1 VGRSILI
8 VDDNAS
14 VRHFLRSYLES
25 QPGFDVCGEAVD
37 GMDAIEKA
45 GELHPDLI
53 IMDFAMP
60 RMNGLDS
67 AMALR
72 SILPDVPIILFT
84 LHKSAVIKDRAR
96 NSGISA
102 VLSKSEPIDALF
114 EQIQLLLPPA

>member
-1 VGRSILI
+1 MGRSILI